1 MTHTTTSKNITW
13 KDMIPFMEKLK
24 NMIEDS
30 GMLNL
35 PENIVE
41 DSADIFSNIT
51 EEEWNKMTP
60 YFKDIEAIIKEYFE
74 FDRIAPYKG
83 FYPYGDSRVMNELDA
98 LIFDLK
104 FKRMFKDR
112 EVRAF
117 AIERVHRIKEI
128 HGWLK
133 YTISDIKEYELL

>member
-1 MTHTTTSKNITW
+1 MAHTTTSKNITW

-41 DSADIFSNIT
+41 DSANIFSNIT

-60 YFKDIEAIIKEYFE
+60 YFKEIETLINEHFHSV
-74 FDRIAPYKG
+74 RIAPYKG
-83 FYPYGDSRVMNELDA
+83 FYPNGDSRVMNELEA

-104 FKRMFKDR
+104 WKRKFEDK
-112 EVRAF
+112 EARAF
-117 AIERVHRIKEI
+117 AVERVHRIKEI